1 MNAKERREAVWQ
13 AISQAETPL
22 AAGALART
30 LGVSRQVIM
39 GDVALLRAGGAA
51 ITATPRGYVLAQ
63 PASGLTAQV
72 PCRHSPA
79 DMARELYII
88 VDNGCQVVDVVVEH
102 PVYGQISGRLELASR
117 YDVDRFLERCAQGKP
132 LSILTDGA
140 HVHTLRFPDPET
152 FQRTA
157 EALAQAGFLGE

>member
-1 MNAKERREAVWQ
+1 MNAKERRQAVLE
-13 AISQAETPL
+13 AISKTEAPL
-22 AAGALART
+22 SASTLAQT

-51 ITATPRGYVLAQ
+51 IAATPRGYVLAGQ
-63 PASGLTAQV
+63 TGGLTAAV
-72 PCRHSPA
+72 PCRHSPE
-79 DMARELYII
+79 DMAQELYIM

-102 PVYGQISGRLELASR
+102 PVYGQITGQLGLSSR
-117 YDVDRFLERCAQGKP
+117 YDVDRFLERCALGRP
-132 LSILTDGA
+132 LSSLTDGA
-140 HVHTLRFPDPET
+140 HIHTLRFFEPET